1 MPKNKSKKNN
11 TKRVGIQQPIV
22 LKELNDDDGDAGK
35 QQDSILVY
43 NHQQQ
48 QKVIFLGCD
57 DVIHYNSL
65 YDSTKQIM
73 VTTFSLNLLFQF
85 VYYFVIKMEGEY
97 LIEDIKRIKKRF
109 ASNAYT
115 RIVNEF
121 NLFMVNSIEINSAE
135 ESQPCFLFGTV
146 KYFNLPESQSMLTE
160 LIHSASLSSSDDNS
174 HINLDFFLEIYIHYI
189 KQYIGLGPSLDTLK
203 KFVVPYVDLD
213 YDSQERNNLRGAHS
227 DLTELRGKYNDK
239 MKNYYTFNTTSY
251 TKNDDYQD
259 AIEKFAT
266 KVKMLVVNPDL
277 MICNHITS
285 QNSVN
290 LKNFKENF
298 LNVNQMAMKDLY
310 NNILDTS
317 DGLVSMRIQN
327 SISKSI
333 YVIVF
338 LMVGII
344 CHRMF
349 KFVKNNYCS
358 RKKTS

>member
-1 MPKNKSKKNN
+1 MPKNKSKKN
-11 TKRVGIQQPIV
+11 TKNNLGIYQQPIV
-22 LKELNDDDGDAGK
+22 VKEISNDHTN
-35 QQDSILVY
+35 QVHPTSQDIFVY
-43 NHQQQ
+43 NNN
-48 QKVIFLGCD
+48 QKQLNFGCD
-57 DVIHYNSL
+57 DVIHFNSL

-73 VTTFSLNLLFQF
+73 VATFSLNLLLQF
-85 VYYFVIKMEGEY
+85 VYYFVIKMEGEF

-135 ESQPCFLFGTV
+135 ESQPCFLFGSV
-146 KYFNLPESQSMLTE
+146 KYFNLPESQSMLME
-160 LIHSASLSSSDDNS
+160 LIHSASSSSDDS

-203 KFVVPYVDLD
+203 KFVVPHVDLD
-213 YDSQERNNLRGAHS
+213 YNPQERNNLRGAHS
-227 DLTELRGKYNDK
+227 DLNQLRVKYNDK

-251 TKNDDYQD
+251 TKNDDYNN
-259 AIEKFAT
+259 AIENFAT
-266 KVKMLVVNPDL
+266 KVKKLIVNPDL

-298 LNVNQMAMKDLY
+298 INVNQMAMKDLY

-327 SISKSI
+327 SISKSV

-338 LMVGII
+338 LIVGII
-344 CHRMF
+344 CHRIF
-349 KFVKNNYCS
+349 KCVKNYCHS
-358 RKKTS
+358 